1 MKKIYKVV
9 ALIAVFVL
17 VGYLAQAQPHA
28 GQSSGGGAV
37 VGGRIGAGAPIG
49 SGTILLV
56 ALASAYGGRKIY
68 KVNRNV
74 SIME

>member
-1 MKKIYKVV
+1 MKKTVKVI

-17 VGYLAQAQPHA
+17 VGFLAQAQPHA

-49 SGTILLV
+49 SGTLLLV
-56 ALASAYGGRKIY
+56 ALASVYGTRKFY
-68 KVNRNV
+68 NVNKDS
-74 SIME
+74 SITK